1 MLARAS
7 LIGLTAAPDILRP
20 ALSYSNQTPIPSAVR
35 GLPDAPDTMPNQP
48 PHNRRTQDSRQ
59 HTVASRKRQQ
69 ARRSAKTGLP
79 PGALVHLG
87 EVKTAKPTITLTEY
101 DEGAIDERSFDSIE
115 ASRAYSPQR
124 ATVWLNVYGLHDPAI
139 MGEIGNR
146 FALHPLVLED
156 ILNTGHR
163 PKVDDYGEYLFI
175 VARAVAFDAE
185 AINVSTEQVSI
196 VLGRSFVLTFQERP
210 SGLFDPVRQRLRAER
225 SRMRALGHDY
235 LAYELMDALV
245 DRYFL
250 VLETITDRAEELED
264 QVLHN
269 ASPALLARINQ
280 FKRETVDLRRAVWP
294 MREVINQLIRGDTRF
309 FRSETQPYLRDV
321 YDHTVHVIESLDAL
335 RDLIGDMLDVYLS
348 SVSNRLNVEV
358 RLLTVITIIFMPA
371 TLISGIFG
379 MNFHTM
385 PLLDRL
391 DGFWTA
397 IGMMLA
403 VAVTM
408 GVVFWR
414 RNWLGSRQ

>member
-1 MLARAS
+1 MCIR
-7 LIGLTAAPDILRP
+7 
-20 ALSYSNQTPIPSAVR
+20 
-35 GLPDAPDTMPNQP
+35 
-48 PHNRRTQDSRQ
+48 
-59 HTVASRKRQQ
+59 
-69 ARRSAKTGLP
+69 
-79 PGALVHLG
+79 
-87 EVKTAKPTITLTEY
+87 
-101 DEGAIDERSFDSIE
+101 
-115 ASRAYSPQR
+115 
-124 ATVWLNVYGLHDPAI
+124 
-139 MGEIGNR
+139 
-146 FALHPLVLED
+146 
-156 ILNTGHR
+156 
-163 PKVDDYGEYLFI
+163 
-175 VARAVAFDAE
+175 
-185 AINVSTEQVSI
+185 
-196 VLGRSFVLTFQERP
+196 
-210 SGLFDPVRQRLRAER
+210 
-225 SRMRALGHDY
+225 
-235 LAYELMDALV
+235 
-245 DRYFL
+245 DR
-250 VLETITDRAEELED
+250 
-264 QVLHN
+264 HN

-294 MREVINQLIRGDTRF
+294 MREVINQLIRGDMRF